1 MRYSGEND
9 GASTSNTGR
18 GSAADTRPGPPQAAP
33 APLPTLEQSF
43 ELLKEFKLGT
53 DSTVLIPIERAV
65 MEVHGNETARAA
77 LEKRLVAYLGSSYS
91 SVTRSFVC
99 RQLVLIGSAA
109 SVPAVTPLVLDEELS
124 VHARN
129 VLEQFRDQSPR
140 RPCAMRSA
148 R

>member
-1 MRYSGEND
+1 
-9 GASTSNTGR
+9 
-18 GSAADTRPGPPQAAP
+18 
-33 APLPTLEQSF
+33 LEQSF

-53 DSTVLIPIERAV
+53 DSTGLIPIERAV

-129 VLEQFRDQSPR
+129 ALERIPG
-140 RPCAMRSA
+140 PEAE
-148 R
+148 